1 VQEDFSKVF
10 DQWLPESEFF
20 NKHQTNSFFFG
31 SLVSRHAALAAKSG
45 VSFVWCYSYELGSDE
60 MAMTKQIIAEHP
72 ELRP

>member
-1 VQEDFSKVF
+1 M
-10 DQWLPESEFF
+10 
-20 NKHQTNSFFFG
+20 
-31 SLVSRHAALAAKSG
+31 VSRHAALAAKSG